1 MSSSEIRI
9 KTNKRPFQG
18 EYIVAHSLS
27 YLHLGGGRGGE
38 GGEGG
43 EGGAESARTVF
54 PLTITVLMPQIGRA
68 YQNGLPYQ
76 I

>member
-1 MSSSEIRI
+1 MWDVFIR
-9 KTNKRPFQG
+9 NKDKNKQETVSG

-27 YLHLGGGRGGE
+27 YLHLGGGRGG
-38 GGEGG
+38 GGGG
-43 EGGAESARTVF
+43 GGAESARTVF
-54 PLTITVLMPQIGRA
+54 PLTIRVLMPQIGRA